1 MPDRFNRYR
10 NIMYDVIEAYKILR
24 NAEIVKD
31 WLLKIKEIITAS
43 SVFTKKGRSSLFMAS
58 EKLAE
63 SNEIIVAIYT
73 CGIYI
78 FVIGC
83 RSGRFFVV
91 DTYTITPEFG
101 GNGDGLLKVFSGKDL
116 PSQRDVWGWKRL
128 ALSGVKWNA
137 VQSFLIMEEYHRWQ
151 ITP

>member
-1 MPDRFNRYR
+1 
-10 NIMYDVIEAYKILR
+10 
-24 NAEIVKD
+24 
-31 WLLKIKEIITAS
+31 
-43 SVFTKKGRSSLFMAS
+43 MAS

-116 PSQRDVWGWKRL
+116 PSQRDVWVWKRL

-137 VQSFLIMEEYHRWQ
+137 VQSFLIMEEYHR
-151 ITP
+151 